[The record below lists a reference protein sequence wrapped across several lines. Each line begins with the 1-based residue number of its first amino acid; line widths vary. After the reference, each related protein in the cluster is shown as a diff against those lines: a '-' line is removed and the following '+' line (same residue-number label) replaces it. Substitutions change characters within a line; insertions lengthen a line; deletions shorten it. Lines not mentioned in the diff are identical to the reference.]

1 MCIPGDPY
9 AHLCVLSTWMQ
20 LERRLE
26 RDGERGGEQ
35 LGRRWWRAGK
45 VDTRPRGRLIIADPE
60 DRPTPWGPPLFV
72 LFPSYTNARSTTDI

>member
-1 MCIPGDPY
+1 MLTY
-9 AHLCVLSTWMQ
+9 ACLVRGCSLSEGSREM
-20 LERRLE
+20 ERE
-26 RDGERGGEQ
+26 EESQ